1 MKESP
6 STVVGFIAQTRSDT
20 LTRRQVLRSVAL
32 AGGATALASLLAACG
47 GGSSPAATSGTSSG
61 SSAAAN
67 APTAIPTRAPLSTV
81 AASSATSGTSTSATA
96 SPGTQ
101 AQGKPGGQIKIGWGS
116 FQTHDPHVT
125 SSISDNL
132 FIMAVYDRLV
142 ELTPDGKLYPGLATE
157 WTTSPDGL
165 VWTFKLRKGVKF
177 HDGTPFNAEAVKFN
191 FDRIVDPATKSQY
204 AVFILGPYDS
214 SAIVD
219 EYTVQLKMKSPY
231 GRLLSALASLGL
243 GMVSPAAVKKYGAE
257 FAQHPVGTGPFIFK
271 EEVEKDHLT
280 LVRNPDYNWAAAL
293 HNHQG
298 PAYLDQVTIQF
309 ITESGT
315 KNAAL
320 LSGQINVGGG
330 VATSDFVKLEKNAN
344 YTTHKYLVSGYP
356 PAGHFINVKKAPT
369 DDVNVRKAILYGL
382 DFKTL
387 NEAVFDGTAI
397 PANSLVS
404 TFSWSYDPE
413 VGKLYQFDQA
423 KANSLLEQAGWKKSG
438 DYRTKNGQTLTLG
451 YTTFTTLKVLA
462 EAVQAQLKEVGFK
475 VDITAEEYPPY
486 QQDTQSGKHNIAW
499 TQWSGVDPGD
509 LHKIFG
515 SENIGSGWNLSHY
528 KNDNIDQWLTQ
539 GDAEGDPEKRKAIY
553 KQVQMQVMQD
563 AAYAPLYNYLILW
576 AFQKNVEGVNITD
589 AVGSSPLFYDMYLN
603 T

>member
-1 MKESP
+1 MKEP
-6 STVVGFIAQTRSDT
+6 SAIRHTAPAQSDI

-32 AGGATALASLLAACG
+32 AGGATALASVLAACS
-47 GGSSPAATSGTSSG
+47 GGSSPTATAG
-61 SSAAAN
+61 SSAGSAPIAG
-67 APTAIPTRAPLSTV
+67 APTTIPTRAPLATV
-81 AASSATSGTSTSATA
+81 AAASAASGTSAPSAA
-96 SPGTQ
+96 GAQ
-101 AQGKPGGQIKIGWGS
+101 AQGKPGGQLKIGRGA

-125 SSISDNL
+125 SSISDNI
-132 FIMAVYDRLV
+132 FIMAVFDRLV
-142 ELTPDGKLYPGLATE
+142 ELTPDGKLYPALATE
-157 WTTSPDGL
+157 WSTSADGL
-165 VWTFKLRKGVKF
+165 TWTFKLRKDVKF
-177 HDGTPFNAEAVKFN
+177 HDGTPFNAQAVKAN

-204 AVFILGPYDS
+204 AVFIIGPFDS
-214 SAIVD
+214 ATVVD
-219 EYTVQLKMKSPY
+219 DYTVQLKFKSPY

-243 GMVSPAAVKKYGAE
+243 GMVSPAAVQKYGAD

-271 EEVEKDHLT
+271 EEVQNDHAT

-298 PAYLDQVTIQF
+298 PAYLDQVTFQY

-315 KNAAL
+315 MNAAL

-330 VATSDFVKLEKNAN
+330 MATSDFVKLQSNAA
-344 YTTHKYLVSGYP
+344 YTTHKFLVSGYP
-356 PAGHFINVKKAPT
+356 PAGHFINVLKAPT
-369 DDVNVRKAILYGL
+369 DDLNVRKAILYGL

-387 NEAVFDGTAI
+387 NDAVFDGTAV

-404 TFSWSYDPE
+404 TFSWAYDADA
-413 VGKLYQFDQA
+413 GKLYQFDQA
-423 KANSLLEQAGWKKSG
+423 KANSLLDQAGWQKGG

-451 YTTFTTLKVLA
+451 YTTFTTLKTLA

-475 VDITAEEYPPY
+475 VDVTAEDYPPY
-486 QQDTQSGKHNIAW
+486 QQDTQSGKHNLAW

-528 KNDNIDQWLTQ
+528 KNDNVDQWLTQ
-539 GDAEGDPEKRKAIY
+539 GDAEVDPQKRKALY
-553 KQVQMQVMQD
+553 AQVQMQVMQD

-576 AFQKNVEGVNITD
+576 AQQKGVEGLDITD
-589 AVGSSPLFYDMYLN
+589 PVGSSPLLYDVYLSK
-603 T
+603 

>member
-1 MKESP
+1 MNESP
-6 STVVGFIAQTRSDT
+6 AIRNTAPAQSGT

-32 AGGATALASLLAACG
+32 AGGATALASVLVACG
-47 GGSSPAATSGTSSG
+47 GGSSPTATTGPSAG
-61 SSAAAN
+61 STTNAG
-67 APTAIPTRAPLSTV
+67 APTVIPTRAPLATV
-81 AASSATSGTSTSATA
+81 AVASAASGTGVNATA
-96 SPGTQ
+96 ASG
-101 AQGKPGGQIKIGWGS
+101 AQSKGKPGGQLKIGWGS

-142 ELTPDGKLYPGLATE
+142 ELTPDGKLYPALATE
-157 WTTSPDGL
+157 WATSADGL
-165 VWTFKLRKGVKF
+165 TWTFKLRKDVKF
-177 HDGTPFNAEAVKFN
+177 HDGTPFNAQAAKFN

-204 AVFILGPYDS
+204 AIFILGPYDS
-214 SAIVD
+214 SSVVD
-219 EYTVQLKMKSPY
+219 DYTVQVKFKSPY

-243 GMVSPAAVKKYGAE
+243 GMVSPAAVKKYGAD
-257 FAQHPVGTGPFIFK
+257 FAQHPVGSGPFIFK
-271 EEVEKDHLT
+271 EEVEKDHAT
-280 LVRNPDYNWAAAL
+280 LVRNPDYNWAATL

-298 PAYLDQVTIQF
+298 PAYLEQVTFQY

-330 VATSDFVKLEKNAN
+330 MATSDFVKLEKNAS
-344 YTTHKYLVSGYP
+344 YATHKYLVSGYP

-369 DDVNVRKAILYGL
+369 DDLNVRKAILYGL

-387 NEAVFDGTAI
+387 NDAVFDGTAV

-413 VGKLYQFDQA
+413 AGKLYQFDQA
-423 KANSLLEQAGWKKSG
+423 KANSLLDQAGWKKGG
-438 DYRTKNGQTLTLG
+438 DYRTKNGQPLTLG
-451 YTTFTTLKVLA
+451 YTTFTTLKTLA

-486 QQDTQSGKHNIAW
+486 QQDTQSGKHNLAW

-528 KNDNIDQWLTQ
+528 KNDNVDQLLTQ
-539 GDAEGDPEKRKAIY
+539 GDAEGDPQKRKALY
-553 KQVQMQVMQD
+553 AQVQMQVMQD

-576 AFQKNVEGVNITD
+576 AFQAGVEGVDITD
-589 AVGSSPLFYDMYLN
+589 AVGSSPLLYDMYL
-603 T
+603 TK